1 MGWTKRWK
9 RRLRALLHKDAVE
22 RELDE
27 ELAFHLEMATR
38 ENLRAGM
45 SPAEARRQARLQF
58 GGVER
63 FKEEVRDAR
72 GLAWV
77 SGMALDFRLGAR
89 MLVKYPGLT
98 LVGTLAITFAI
109 WVGVATF
116 EFLSQVVFPTLP
128 FEQGSRVVAIRNWD
142 VERSRARP
150 AGLHDF
156 AAWRGELRSV
166 RELGAYRAA
175 ERNLITGDGRG
186 EPIDV
191 AEITATGFGVA
202 RVPALLGRTL
212 TADDEAPGA
221 PPVVVIGH
229 DVWRRRFAGDP
240 GVLGRTVLLGRQR
253 ATVVGVM
260 PEGFGFP
267 VAQSVWTPLRLDPLH
282 YARGEEPRVEVFGRL
297 APGVS
302 LGEAQA
308 ELDALGRRASADFA
322 ATHRH
327 LRPRVMPYARS
338 IINLPLA
345 LSVGLLS
352 LNGFVVVLLVL
363 VCGNVALLMFARA
376 ATRESEIVV
385 RSALGASRR
394 RIVAQ
399 MFAEALVLSAVA
411 GVVGL
416 AAASFGLRWAMDSLI
431 AEIMDGARLPFWFH
445 SSLSPAS
452 IAYAVA
458 LTVLAALISGVLPA
472 LKMTGTALQGRLR
485 ESGAGG
491 GGLRFGGLWTAVIVA
506 QVAVTVVFP
515 LITYFV
521 QKDARQIEAQ
531 KDGFAAVQYLSARLA
546 MDREPPGPAGDT
558 TRAAYLARMKA
569 TRAGLERRLLE
580 EPSVAGVTFASNIPR
595 RYHGWNQIELD
606 GGAVV
611 PLDTVRGHRVGSAHI
626 EPDYFE
632 VLGRRVLSGRGFY
645 AGDVQSGARVVI
657 VNERFV
663 DVVLGGKNPVGR
675 RVRYLAGEGAAS
687 EDEARPWYEIVGVAP
702 DLGMTSGYGVGGLYH
717 PVPADGVHADYLL
730 VRVRGEPAEFAPA
743 LQRLAASVDPTL
755 RLHDILPLDQ
765 VEASELEFYAFWIR
779 ITALLTLVVL
789 VLSWAGIYA
798 VMSFT
803 VARRTRE
810 IGIRVAMG
818 ADARR
823 VVLAIFRRPLTQVAL
838 GVATGAAVI
847 LILRTGLSDP
857 GQEPS
862 FGGVAALVGYAAVM
876 FGVCL
881 LACIVPTRRAL
892 GIEPT
897 EALRVE

>member
-9 RRLRALLHKDAVE
+9 RRLRALFQKDAVE

-38 ENLRAGM
+38 NHLRAGM
-45 SPAEARRQARLQF
+45 SPAEARRQAKLEF

-77 SGMALDFRLGAR
+77 SGMSLDFRLGAR

-98 LVGTLAITFAI
+98 VVGTLAITFAI
-109 WVGVATF
+109 WIGVGTF

-128 FEQGSRVVAIRNWD
+128 FEQGSRVVAIRSVD
-142 VERSRARP
+142 AERGRMRP

-166 RELGAYRAA
+166 RELGAYRAV

-186 EPIDV
+186 EPIGV
-191 AEITATGFGVA
+191 AEITASGFGVT

-212 TADDEAPGA
+212 TAADEAPGA
-221 PPVVVIGH
+221 LPVVVIGH

-240 GVLGRTVLLGRQR
+240 GVLRRTVLLGRQR
-253 ATVVGVM
+253 ATIVGVM

-302 LGEAQA
+302 LKEAQA
-308 ELDALGRRASADFA
+308 ELAALGRRASADFA

-338 IINLPLA
+338 IISLPLA
-345 LSVGLLS
+345 LSVGVLS
-352 LNGFVVVLLVL
+352 LNGFVIILLVL

-399 MFAEALVLSAVA
+399 MFAEALVLSVLA
-411 GVVGL
+411 GAAGL
-416 AAASFGLRWAMDSLI
+416 AGASFGLRWAMDSLI
-431 AEIMDGARLPFWFH
+431 AELLDGMRLPFWFH

-452 IAYAVA
+452 IVYAVV
-458 LTVLAALISGVLPA
+458 LTVLAATIAGVVPA

-485 ESGAGG
+485 ESGSGG

-521 QKDARQIEAQ
+521 QKDARKIEAQ
-531 KDGFAAVQYLSARLA
+531 EDGFAAGQYLSARLG
-546 MDREPPGPAGDT
+546 MDREPPDPAGDT
-558 TRAAYLARMKA
+558 TRAAYLARMNA
-569 TRAGLERRLLE
+569 ARAELKRRLLE

-595 RYHGWNQIELD
+595 RYHGWNQVEMD

-611 PLDTVRGHRVGSAHI
+611 PVDTARGHRVGAAHI
-626 EPDYFE
+626 APDYFE
-632 VLGRRVLSGRGFY
+632 VLGRRMLSGRGFY
-645 AGDVQSGARVVI
+645 ASDIESGARVVI

-663 DVVLGGKNPVGR
+663 DVVLGGKNPLGR
-675 RVRYLAGEGAAS
+675 RVRYVAGEGEAS
-687 EDEARPWYEIVGVAP
+687 QETGRPWHEIVGVAP

-717 PVPADGVHADYLL
+717 PVPADGLHADYLV
-730 VRVRGEPAEFAPA
+730 VRVRGEPEGFAPA
-743 LQRLAASVDPTL
+743 LQRLAAVVDPTL

-765 VEASELEFYAFWIR
+765 VQASELEFLDFWLR

-803 VARRTRE
+803 VSRRTRE

-838 GVATGAAVI
+838 GVAAGAAVI
-847 LILRTGLSDP
+847 LLLRTGLSDP
-857 GQEPS
+857 GHRPTAAE
-862 FGGVAALVGYAAVM
+862 VAALLGYAAVM
-876 FGVCL
+876 FAVCL

-892 GIEPT
+892 RIEPT